1 MSDKKKKYPQCFG
14 QLDKVF
20 PIGNDRLR
28 HTPQDCLE
36 CRDKT
41 ECLRSA
47 VKGDEGIKVHEEKVD
62 RAYDSGTIGF
72 FERWSRKKN
81 LHRRKKNGKA
91 S

>member
-20 PIGNDRLR
+20 PMGNDQLR
-28 HTPQDCLE
+28 HTPQDCFE

-47 VKGDEGIKVHEEKVD
+47 IKGDRGIEVHEERVD
-62 RAYDSGTIGF
+62 RAYDSGAIGF

-81 LHRRKKNGKA
+81 LHRRKKNGKT